1 MMSEYVTPT
10 ITCGNFTKGKHYKV
24 FREYQGPGAAVRV
37 KINDDN
43 GLSVMAF
50 VGVPSSLLC
59 YKGCFHRVSF
69 ELSDAISMAAKS
81 EASLAF
87 EEIQNSE
94 PFVFRGG
101 RLYINK
107 AKIGDAVIHNATVK
121 ASDAPKGRLV
131 FQHNG
136 KQHDALALLER
147 NEQLE
152 KSINELIA
160 ANEEVRKIL
169 RCPDGFDIRKQAQVV
184 RTLADTLLAI
194 SK

>member
-1 MMSEYVTPT
+1 MSEYVTPT

-24 FREYQGPGAAVRV
+24 FREYPGPGTADRVR
-37 KINDDN
+37 INDDN
-43 GLSVMAF
+43 GLSVIAF

-69 ELSDAISMAAKS
+69 ETSDAISMSGVYRK
-81 EASLAF
+81 EP
-87 EEIQNSE
+87 IQNSE
-94 PFVFRGG
+94 PFVFRDGR

-152 KSINELIA
+152 RNINELIA

>member
-1 MMSEYVTPT
+1 MSDYVTPT
-10 ITCGNFTKGKHYKV
+10 ITCGNFTKGKHYKIMAEELLNGRV
-24 FREYQGPGAAVRV
+24 LIQDDAGETAIVRIDG
-37 KINDDN
+37 K
-43 GLSVMAF
+43 
-50 VGVPSSLLC
+50 PSSKLD
-59 YKGCFHRVSF
+59 YNGKFHRVSF

-94 PFVFRGG
+94 PIPFVIRGG
-101 RLYINK
+101 RMYINK
-107 AKIGDAVIHNATVK
+107 AKIGGAIMTSGALKPSGEDLVERCE
-121 ASDAPKGRLV
+121 RL
-131 FQHNG
+131 Q
-136 KQHDALALLER
+136 
-147 NEQLE
+147 EQV
-152 KSINELIA
+152 NELIA

>member
-1 MMSEYVTPT
+1 MNDYVTPT
-10 ITCGNFTKGKHYKV
+10 ITCGNFTKGKHYKILSELSKARV
-24 FREYQGPGAAVRV
+24 IIRDDAGETAIVRIDG
-37 KINDDN
+37 KE
-43 GLSVMAF
+43 
-50 VGVPSSLLC
+50 SSKLD
-59 YKGCFHRVSF
+59 YGGKFHRVSF

-81 EASLAF
+81 EALLAF

-94 PFVFRGG
+94 PIPFVIRGG
-101 RLYINK
+101 RMYINK

-152 KSINELIA
+152 RNINELIA
-160 ANEEVRKIL
+160 ANEEVRRIL

-184 RTLADTLLAI
+184 RTLADALLDI
-194 SK
+194 TK

>member
-1 MMSEYVTPT
+1 MSEYVTPT
-10 ITCGNFTKGKHYKV
+10 ITYGNFTKGKHYEV
-24 FREYQGPGAAVRV
+24 FREYPGPGAAVRV

-43 GLSVMAF
+43 GLSVIAF

-69 ELSDAISMAAKS
+69 ETSDAISMSGVYRK
-81 EASLAF
+81 EPN
-87 EEIQNSE
+87 QNSE
-94 PFVFRGG
+94 PFVFRDG

-152 KSINELIA
+152 RNINELIA

>member
-1 MMSEYVTPT
+1 MSDYVTPT
-10 ITCGNFTKGKHYKV
+10 ITCGNFTKGKHYKIMAEELLRGRV
-24 FREYQGPGAAVRV
+24 LIQDDAGETAIVRIDG
-37 KINDDN
+37 K
-43 GLSVMAF
+43 
-50 VGVPSSLLC
+50 PSSKLD
-59 YKGCFHRVSF
+59 YNGKFHRVSF
-69 ELSDAISMAAKS
+69 ETSDAISMSGVYRK
-81 EASLAF
+81 EP
-87 EEIQNSE
+87 IQNSE

-152 KSINELIA
+152 RNINELIA

>member
-1 MMSEYVTPT
+1 VSDYVTPT
-10 ITCGNFTKGKHYKV
+10 ITCGNFTKGKHYKI
-24 FREYQGPGAAVRV
+24 AAEILNGRVLIEDDAGQMAVVRIDG
-37 KINDDN
+37 K
-43 GLSVMAF
+43 
-50 VGVPSSLLC
+50 PSSKLD
-59 YKGCFHRVSF
+59 YNGKFHRVSF
-69 ELSDAISMAAKS
+69 EPSPI
-81 EASLAF
+81 
-87 EEIQNSE
+87 
-94 PFVFRGG
+94 PFVFRDGQ
-101 RLYINK
+101 LYINK
-107 AKIGDAVIHNATVK
+107 AKIGDAVIHDATVK

>member
-1 MMSEYVTPT
+1 MSDYVTPT
-10 ITCGNFTKGKHYKV
+10 ITCGNFTKGKHYKIMAEELLRGRV
-24 FREYQGPGAAVRV
+24 LIQDDAGETAIVRIDG
-37 KINDDN
+37 K
-43 GLSVMAF
+43 
-50 VGVPSSLLC
+50 PSSKLD
-59 YKGCFHRVSF
+59 YNGKFHRVSF
-69 ELSDAISMAAKS
+69 ETSDAISMSGVYRK
-81 EASLAF
+81 EP
-87 EEIQNSE
+87 IQNSE
-94 PFVFRGG
+94 PFVFRDG
-101 RLYINK
+101 RLYINE

-152 KSINELIA
+152 RNINELIA

>member
-1 MMSEYVTPT
+1 MSDYVTPT
-10 ITCGNFTKGKHYKV
+10 ITCGNFTKGKHYKI
-24 FREYQGPGAAVRV
+24 AAEILNGRVLIEDDAGQMAVVRIDG
-37 KINDDN
+37 K
-43 GLSVMAF
+43 
-50 VGVPSSLLC
+50 PSSKLD
-59 YKGCFHRVSF
+59 YNGKFHRVSF
-69 ELSDAISMAAKS
+69 EPSPI
-81 EASLAF
+81 
-87 EEIQNSE
+87 
-94 PFVFRGG
+94 PFVFRDG

-152 KSINELIA
+152 RNINELIA